1 MLLKLYAFTFCPR
14 SVISLDPFFTNCLAS
29 ITNSLID
36 LEYSAPR
43 VYGTTQNLQNLS
55 HPSCIVKNDE
65 ILLHELL
72 IEFKLSNFSITSK
85 SVKLI
90 FFDFFSKFKIMLLIL

>member
-1 MLLKLYAFTFCPR
+1 M
-14 SVISLDPFFTNCLAS
+14 ISLDPFFTNCLAS
-29 ITNSLID
+29 VTNSLID

-72 IEFKLSNFSITSK
+72 TEFKLSNFSIHQ
-85 SVKLI
+85 
-90 FFDFFSKFKIMLLIL
+90 IL